1 MGKITRAAAL
11 CLLIGMVAATIEAP
25 ASGATKTL
33 TFGATV
39 DTTVRADKPTRSYG
53 SLTTLTSDNSPVTN
67 GLLRFTVSGVGT
79 DVVTAATLRLYVT
92 NPSPSGGSVSRV
104 ASQTWPENVTWNQ
117 APAADAVPLAT
128 IGKSS
133 VNTWAQFNVRPLIT
147 GDGTYSVKL
156 TSTHADGVDFASR
169 EGTSTQRPQLVV
181 TTSPPPDTTPPN
193 VSITEPADGSTVSD
207 QVSLAATATDATS
220 VSSVSFTVDGAPLS
234 TDTSAPYTA
243 TWDSTTA
250 SNGPHTISATA
261 RDPAG
266 NVGSAT
272 PVGVTVANVVDTTPP
287 TVSVSA
293 PVEGATLSGQTQLEA
308 TADDDFGVESVTF
321 LVDGSS
327 VGTDGT
333 EPYAATW
340 DTNAV
345 TNGPHTISATAV
357 DAANN
362 SGSATDVHVSVD
374 NGSDTTPPTSPGNLT
389 ATANNPTKVTLSWT
403 ASTDASGIASYEVRR
418 DGAPIA
424 NVPTPGYVDTEL
436 TPATNYA
443 YEVRA
448 IDGADI
454 PSDPAT
460 ASVTTPAVPTSFT
473 FAAAGDHGANGKA
486 AASFAALDASSA
498 EFYLAVGDLD
508 YDETPTDEAWCD
520 YVHQQLP
527 TKGPSFP
534 FEVVTGNHEDD
545 FGPNGDIRNFA
556 ACLPD
561 KLDATAEPGSQYGV
575 NYSFDYPAGAPLAR
589 FIMISPNL
597 TVGGVDYEFKPGT
610 SHYAWLA
617 NTIDDAHADGI
628 PWVIVGFHFPCLT
641 AGNYQC
647 GTGPALTNLLVQKH
661 VDLVLHGHEHT
672 YQRGKQLALDQ
683 TTCPSIA
690 ASGYNPA
697 CVADDGLDGIYPK
710 GAGTVD
716 VVSGTFGRSLYN
728 VSRTDPEAPYFTKL
742 DGTTHGFTQYTVTA
756 DQLTAQFVRS
766 DAGTFT
772 DSFTI
777 ASGAAASADRVAPTK
792 PTNLVADTSVPGR
805 ISLSWT
811 GSSDDVAMANY
822 AVFRDG
828 IYVATT
834 TAPTFSDP
842 SVTSGQTYTY
852 TVSAYDTA
860 FNPSAMSD
868 PVSATAAAASTL
880 TFAPEADASIYSGS
894 PTQNYGGSSKLETDN
909 SPVKHFL
916 IRFTVSGVGTA
927 QVTSAKLRLSCV
939 DPSPKGGDVS
949 LAAST
954 PWTEST
960 VTWNTAPAAG
970 ATVSSLGSV
979 VAGNTYQFDLSS
991 VIQGDGTYT
1000 LRVTSTAAD
1009 GADYASREAAISSR
1023 PQLILTVAP

>member
-1 MGKITRAAAL
+1 LGKITRVSAL
-11 CLLIGMVAATIEAP
+11 CLLIAVVATMIEAP

-39 DTTVRADKPTRSYG
+39 DTTVRADKPARSYG

-92 NPSPSGGSVSRV
+92 NASPSGGSVSRV

-117 APAADAVPLAT
+117 APAADAIPLAT
-128 IGKSS
+128 IGKAT

-156 TSTHADGVDFASR
+156 TSTNADGVDFASR

-181 TTSPPPDTTPPN
+181 TTTPPPDTTPPTI
-193 VSITEPADGSTVSD
+193 SITAPTDGSTVSD
-207 QVSLAATATDATS
+207 QVSLAATAGDASGVTS
-220 VSSVSFTVDGAPLS
+220 VSFSVDGTLLS
-234 TDTSAPYTA
+234 TDTTAPYAA
-243 TWDSTTA
+243 TWDSKAA
-250 SNGPHTISATA
+250 SNGSHSISATA

-266 NVGSAT
+266 NVGTAT
-272 PVGVTVANVVDTTPP
+272 PIGVTVANVVDTTPP
-287 TVSVSA
+287 SVSVTA
-293 PVEGATLSGQTQLEA
+293 PAEDATVSGQTQLEA
-308 TADDDFGVESVTF
+308 TASDDTGVASVTF
-321 LVDGSS
+321 FVDGTS
-327 VGTDGT
+327 VGTDAGA
-333 EPYAATW
+333 PYAVTW
-340 DTNAV
+340 DTTTA
-345 TNGPHTISATAV
+345 TNDPHTITATAV
-357 DAANN
+357 DAATNAGT
-362 SGSATDVHVSVD
+362 SSDVHVTVD
-374 NGSDTTPPTSPGNLT
+374 NGSDTTPPTPPGNLT
-389 ATANNPTKVTLSWT
+389 ATANNATKVTLSWT
-403 ASTDASGIASYEVRR
+403 ASADASGIASYEVRR
-418 DGAPIA
+418 DGTVIA
-424 NVPTPGYVDTEL
+424 TEPSPGYVDTGL
-436 TPATNYA
+436 TPGTAYV

-454 PSDPAT
+454 PSDPAS
-460 ASVTTPAVPTSFT
+460 ASVTTPTVPTSFT
-473 FAAAGDHGANGKA
+473 FAAAGDHGANGKTA
-486 AASFAALDASSA
+486 LSFAALDASPA
-498 EFYLAVGDLD
+498 AFYLAVGDMD
-508 YDETPTDEAWCD
+508 YDETPTDAAWCD

-575 NYSFDYPAGAPLAR
+575 NYFFDYPAGAPLAR

-597 TVGGVDYEFKPGT
+597 TVDGVDYEFKPGT
-610 SHYAWLA
+610 THYTWLA
-617 NTIDDAHADGI
+617 NTIDAAHADGI

-647 GTGPALTNLLVQKH
+647 GTGPALTNLLVQKQ

-672 YQRGKQLALDQ
+672 YQRGKQLALDP

-690 ASGYNPA
+690 AAGYNPA
-697 CVADDGLDGIYPK
+697 CVADDGLDGLYPK

-716 VVSGTFGRSLYN
+716 VVSGTFGRPLYN

-766 DAGTFT
+766 DAGTFA
-772 DSFTI
+772 DAFTI
-777 ASGAAASADRVAPTK
+777 ASGATASADRVAPTK

-811 GSSDDVAMANY
+811 GSTDDVALANY
-822 AVFRDG
+822 AMFRDG
-828 IYVATT
+828 VYVATT
-834 TAPTFSDP
+834 TTPAFTDP

-852 TVSAYDTA
+852 TVAAYDTA
-860 FNPSAMSD
+860 FNPSATSD
-868 PVSATAAAASTL
+868 PVVVAAPATTTL
-880 TFAPEADASIYSGS
+880 TFAPDADASIYVAS
-894 PTQNYGGSSKLETDN
+894 PTTNYGTSSKLETDN

-916 IRFTVSGVGTA
+916 IRFTVTGVGTQ
-927 QVTSAKLRLSCV
+927 QVTTAKLRLACV
-939 DPSPKGGDVS
+939 DPSPRGGDIS

-954 PWTEST
+954 PWAENT
-960 VTWNTAPAAG
+960 VTWDTAPATG
-970 ATVSSLGSV
+970 TTISSLGA
-979 VAGNTYQFDLSS
+979 VAAGTTYQLDLSS
-991 VIQGDGTYT
+991 VIHGDGTYT
-1000 LRVTSTAAD
+1000 FRVATQNAD
-1009 GADYASREAAISSR
+1009 GADYTSRNGVIGSR
-1023 PQLILTVAP
+1023 PQLVLTVAP

>member
-1 MGKITRAAAL
+1 MGRVTRVAAL
-11 CLLIGMVAATIEAP
+11 CLLIVLAAATIEAP

-39 DTTVRADKPTRSYG
+39 DTTVRADKPTKSYG
-53 SLTTLTSDNSPVTN
+53 SLTSITSDNSPVTN

-104 ASQTWPENVTWNQ
+104 ASQTWSENITWNQ
-117 APAADAVPLAT
+117 APAADAIPLAT
-128 IGKSS
+128 IGKAT

-156 TSTHADGVDFASR
+156 TSTNADGVDFASR

-181 TTSPPPDTTPPN
+181 TTSPPPDTTPPT
-193 VSITEPADGSTVSD
+193 VSITAPTDGSTVSD
-207 QVSLAATATDATS
+207 QLSLAATATDATS
-220 VSSVSFTVDGAPLS
+220 VSSVSFAVDGAPLS

-243 TWDSTTA
+243 TWDSMTA

-266 NVGSAT
+266 NVGTAT
-272 PVGVTVANVVDTTPP
+272 PVGVTVANVFDTTPP
-287 TVSVSA
+287 TVSVTA
-293 PVEGATLSGQTQLEA
+293 PVEGAIASGQTQLEA
-308 TADDDFGVESVTF
+308 TADDDTGVESVTF

-327 VGTDGT
+327 VGTDSAA
-333 EPYAATW
+333 PYAATW
-340 DTNAV
+340 DTSAV
-345 TNGPHTISATAV
+345 TNGPHTLSATAV
-357 DAANN
+357 DAASN
-362 SGSATDVHVSVD
+362 SGTATDVHVSVD
-374 NGSDTTPPTSPGNLT
+374 NASDTTPPTPPGNLT
-389 ATANNPTKVTLSWT
+389 ATANNATKVTLSWT

-418 DGAPIA
+418 DGTVIA
-424 NVPTPGYVDTEL
+424 NVPSPGYVDKGL
-436 TPATNYA
+436 TPSTAYA

-454 PSDPAT
+454 PSDPASV
-460 ASVTTPAVPTSFT
+460 SVTTPAVPTSFT
-473 FAAAGDHGANGKA
+473 FAAAGDHGANAKA
-486 AASFAALDASSA
+486 AASFAALDASPA

-508 YDETPTDEAWCD
+508 YDETPTDAAWCD
-520 YVHQQLP
+520 YVHQNLP

-545 FGPNGDIRNFA
+545 FGPNGSILNFA

-561 KLDATAEPGSQYGV
+561 KLDSTPEPGSQYGV
-575 NYSFDYPAGAPLAR
+575 EYSFDYPAGAPLAR
-589 FIMISPNL
+589 FIMISPGL
-597 TVGGVDYEFKPGT
+597 TVGGTSYTYAPGNP
-610 SHYAWLA
+610 HYTWLA
-617 NTIDDAHADGI
+617 NTIDDARADGI
-628 PWVIVGFHFPCLT
+628 EWVIVGYHFPCLS

-647 GTGPALTNLLVQKH
+647 GAGPALMNLLTQKR
-661 VDLVLHGHEHT
+661 VDLVLHGHEHA
-672 YQRGKQLALDQ
+672 YQRGKQLALDP

-690 ASGYNPA
+690 ATGYNPG
-697 CVADDGLDGIYPK
+697 CVADDGIDGIYPK
-710 GAGTVD
+710 GAGTIDMTV
-716 VVSGTFGRSLYN
+716 GTIGRGLYT
-728 VSRTDPEAPYFTKL
+728 VRRTDPEGPYFSVL
-742 DGTTHGFTQYTVTA
+742 DGTSHGFMQYTVTA
-756 DQLTAQFVRS
+756 AQLT
-766 DAGTFT
+766 GTFVKSDGSFT
-772 DSFTI
+772 DGFTI
-777 ASGAAASADRVAPTK
+777 ATGATPSADRVAPSQ
-792 PTNLVADTSVPGR
+792 PTNLAADTSVPGR
-805 ISLSWT
+805 VTLTWSPST
-811 GSSDDVAMANY
+811 DDVALGSY

-828 IYVATT
+828 VYVASTT
-834 TAPTFSDP
+834 SPTFSDP

-860 FNPSAMSD
+860 FNPSAMSS
-868 PVSATAAAASTL
+868 PVTATAAATTTL
-880 TFAPEADASIYSGS
+880 TFAPDADASIYSGS
-894 PTQNYGGSSKLETDN
+894 PSQNYGSSSKLETDN
-909 SPVKHFL
+909 SPIKHFL
-916 IRFTVSGVGTA
+916 IRFTVSGVGAA
-927 QVTSAKLRLSCV
+927 QVTNAKLRLSCV

-991 VIQGDGTYT
+991 VIHGDGTYT

-1023 PQLILTVAP
+1023 PQLVLTVAP